1 MKEEFQ
7 VATYLIP
14 FIWRAGDGNGIN
26 HMRGLFAVMEILSNW
41 ILVMVA
47 WLSNFTQN
55 CYIVHLKWVN
65 CTVCKLYLNKVVF
78 KNKKHGFALPVHL
91 LVYQHYL
98 QLPAKIRYFGGR
110 REDQTRALSSESSL
124 NHWTTREFL
133 SSFLKQ
139 TGGDFPELSGR
150 GKRH

>member
-1 MKEEFQ
+1 M
-7 VATYLIP
+7 
-14 FIWRAGDGNGIN
+14 
-26 HMRGLFAVMEILSNW
+26 
-41 ILVMVA
+41 
-47 WLSNFTQN
+47 
-55 CYIVHLKWVN
+55 
-65 CTVCKLYLNKVVF
+65 VF